1 MLLGRRFGSLSG
13 VAAAQILGLRAR
25 LTSPCVALPPLTPPV
40 GRPLACRQAL
50 PRVRGSR
57 LGILSTVIEHAAQ
70 GAWPPHWRPCH
81 LWPPRRMPHG
91 PVRRLWPRGPLWAA
105 RPDDPVARVRLRPS
119 GRPACGSR
127 QTRTTWT
134 CLLIFSSSPA
144 VSCLNSSCSISE
156 ADLSEIGRGFLYEKP
171 SRLNTLLSA
180 HTLQDILNLFL
191 TTSRTMLICQD
202 PTSNSYLCGLPF
214 NHLLL
219 YVKVEPAKTSR
230 VHADQPVPTVSRP
243 IPSHGPSAGCSGLP
257 SCGGRSPTPA

>member
-13 VAAAQILGLRAR
+13 AAAAQILGLRAR

-91 PVRRLWPRGPLWAA
+91 PVRRFWPRGPLWAA

-127 QTRTTWT
+127 Q
-134 CLLIFSSSPA
+134 A
-144 VSCLNSSCSISE
+144 
-156 ADLSEIGRGFLYEKP
+156 
-171 SRLNTLLSA
+171 RLGQL
-180 HTLQDILNLFL
+180 
-191 TTSRTMLICQD
+191 
-202 PTSNSYLCGLPF
+202 
-214 NHLLL
+214 
-219 YVKVEPAKTSR
+219 VAKKYG
-230 VHADQPVPTVSRP
+230 TVSAGLMRQYDTHPEKTRKSPSQLPVSRRAAAPWPAFRP
-243 IPSHGPSAGCSGLP
+243 TRKRRAVPPPRRWRRGDSIVVSRRGV
-257 SCGGRSPTPA
+257 